1 MLTISEVL
9 AFLWYKVQILTQV
22 VVLSPIKAIDIVL
35 HNIDA
40 RALHESFSPLLVE
53 RTKYLVERDS
63 C

>member
-1 MLTISEVL
+1 MLTVTKVL
-9 AFLWYKVQILTQV
+9 AIL
-22 VVLSPIKAIDIVL
+22 AIVL

-40 RALHESFSPLLVE
+40 RALHESLSPLLVE